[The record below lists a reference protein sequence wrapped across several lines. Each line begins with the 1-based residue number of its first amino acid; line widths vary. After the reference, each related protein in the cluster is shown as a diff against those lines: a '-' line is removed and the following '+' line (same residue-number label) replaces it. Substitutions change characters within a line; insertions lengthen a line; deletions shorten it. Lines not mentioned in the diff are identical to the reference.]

1 MFKYDYDSLRRV
13 AQGVDF
19 ANRELNGIGLH
30 DAVTS
35 LFTTSPSLTAVSTQY
50 ASYLLGH
57 PGSLAVATTAAISN
71 VGWLYDS
78 LVPLAKS
85 LRAQEIASEGAFK
98 MMLEFDESMEE
109 FENYILPSRVE
120 TPILDLG
127 YVPPIAA
134 VEAVTPLKAL
144 TVMFAGDDS
153 GIVSAANSW
162 SKSAG
167 KMIVA
172 SELLRSAASSLAS
185 TTEGEVFTNI
195 YAGISTIAEQ
205 CAVVSANSTAMATS
219 MLQLPPIRAAAHTQ
233 LVAMELE
240 LAAEATAAG
249 AATGG
254 AGAAAIAAKSQAQ
267 VAAFVAGYLQPALD
281 TARPLVT
288 NLSVPVT
295 SHTGGGALTSAGAA
309 TMAAEEAITQVAGG
323 AATPAATQAAAQP
336 NAVAQQ
342 ASQIGAA
349 PAAANQAAPVGQ
361 SPMGPTGG
369 AYGAPG
375 GAQAG
380 SPTSMVAGQNQALGA
395 VGGRGTP
402 TVTPGTAA
410 PGATTGL
417 RGGVPGSVAQPL
429 LPRGVS
435 TATPRS
441 PGAMPLAGAGGSS
454 SPGAGAAHG
463 GAGARG
469 GVPAAGG
476 AAPVSGS
483 NNAAGQR
490 AGGNGM
496 AAGAGAA
503 GAAGAAGQKGAAG
516 RAGKGKS
523 PGALFGKTGQGTSRQ
538 RCKKSLGSSLLDSYF
553 RREYLG
559 DKETTVRKVIR

>member
-19 ANRELNGIGLH
+19 ANAELRGADFEGVSPL
-30 DAVTS
+30 T
-35 LFTTSPSLTAVSTQY
+35 FTTSPSLAAVSTQY
-50 ASYLLGH
+50 LSYLLGH
-57 PGSLAVATTAAISN
+57 PGSLSVATNAVVSN
-71 VGWLYDS
+71 VRWLYDS
-78 LVPLAKS
+78 LIPLAKS

-98 MMLEFDESMEE
+98 MMMEFDESMEE
-109 FENYILPSRVE
+109 FENYILPPRVE
-120 TPILDLG
+120 TPILDLA
-127 YVPPIAA
+127 YVSPVAA

-195 YAGISTIAEQ
+195 FAGISTIAEQ

-240 LAAEATAAG
+240 LAAE

-309 TMAAEEAITQVAGG
+309 TMGAEETITQVAGG
-323 AATPAATQAAAQP
+323 AATPAAAQAATQP

-342 ASQIGAA
+342 ASQIGAT
-349 PAAANQAAPVGQ
+349 PAAANQAASFGQ
-361 SPMGPTGG
+361 APMRPTGG
-369 AYGAPG
+369 TYGAPG

-380 SPTSMVAGQNQALGA
+380 SPTSMVAGQNQPLGA
-395 VGGRGTP
+395 AGGRGTP
-402 TVTPGTAA
+402 TVTPGATA
-410 PGATTGL
+410 PGTTTGL

-523 PGALFGKTGQGTSRQ
+523 PGALFGRTGRGTSRQ
-538 RCKKSLGSSLLDSYF
+538 RGKKSLGSSLLDSYF